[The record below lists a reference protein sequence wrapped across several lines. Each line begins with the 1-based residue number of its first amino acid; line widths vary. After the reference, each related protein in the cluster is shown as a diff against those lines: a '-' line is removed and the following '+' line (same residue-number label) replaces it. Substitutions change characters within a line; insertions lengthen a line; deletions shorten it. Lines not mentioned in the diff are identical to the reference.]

1 MAKYID
7 RKTEFVKADDIDVI
21 DLTILNRLLKTKKLT
36 EAQKVALQRLI
47 SAWHSLW

>member
-1 MAKYID
+1 MAKYTD